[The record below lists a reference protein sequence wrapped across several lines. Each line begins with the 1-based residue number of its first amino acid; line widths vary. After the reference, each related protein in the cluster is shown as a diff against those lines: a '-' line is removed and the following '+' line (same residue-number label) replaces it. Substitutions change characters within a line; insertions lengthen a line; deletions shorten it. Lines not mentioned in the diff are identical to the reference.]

1 MNKQQYNLLSKWID
15 EKSNLKVTDVK
26 WIESVFVEEDEI
38 RIAIIDYKQK
48 DLYLSKNASE
58 KTEDALKTIFNDYR
72 ILKEKQE

>member
-72 ILKEKQE
+72 ILKEEQE

>member
-1 MNKQQYNLLSKWID
+1 MNKQQYNPLSKWID